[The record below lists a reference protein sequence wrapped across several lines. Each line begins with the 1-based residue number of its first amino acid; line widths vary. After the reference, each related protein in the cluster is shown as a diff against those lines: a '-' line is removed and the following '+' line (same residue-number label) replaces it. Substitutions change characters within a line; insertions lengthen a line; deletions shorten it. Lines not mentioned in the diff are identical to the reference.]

1 MKYPERLRFFRATPG
16 RSRGGEVGGL
26 ASAARSLTPP
36 RHGRNTTLMA
46 VIPVAQPSR
55 DSLVALLAN
64 RALDVLKDAGFQ
76 RVLRQE
82 GWRFLVAVSSEARA
96 AWLRTAGS

>member
-1 MKYPERLRFFRATPG
+1 
-16 RSRGGEVGGL
+16 
-26 ASAARSLTPP
+26 
-36 RHGRNTTLMA
+36 MA

-55 DSLVALLAN
+55 DSLVATLATLAT

-82 GWRFLVAVSSEARA
+82 GWRFLVSVSSEARA
-96 AWLRTAGS
+96 AWLRTAEQ

>member
-1 MKYPERLRFFRATPG
+1 MRYSDQLRSFR
-16 RSRGGEVGGL
+16 
-26 ASAARSLTPP
+26 
-36 RHGRNTTLMA
+36 MA

-55 DSLVALLAN
+55 DSLVATLAT

-82 GWRFLVAVSSEARA
+82 GWRFLVSVSSEARA
-96 AWLRTAGS
+96 AWLRTAEQ